1 MAGGAMI
8 QLVAFGPQDSVLTS
22 QPDTTFFKAGYERHS
37 AFAMESIEQSMN
49 GTADFGKKT
58 TTTVSRTGD
67 LMYKTYLQ
75 VQLPRLVN
83 DDGSTP
89 FGTEAQMAATFGVP
103 ASQINI
109 CWTNALGHALI
120 RYCEIE
126 IGGQV
131 FDRHYGL
138 WMDLWDELT
147 NTTEKIDGYGQMV
160 GKYGSDLALLG
171 NGNSSKILYIPLQF
185 WFCRNS
191 GLAIPLLALGF
202 HEVRLVVELRSASE
216 LIVALNDAG
225 ERLSTNVTSFVSTP
239 SIVNCQFF
247 VDYVFLDQP
256 ERELFVNRQHSYLIE
271 QVQFNSSESVDTN
284 TSAQKLRMAFNHPVK
299 MLVWVLQRQDNAAT
313 VGTAYNDWFNYS
325 TAAPGTPDPELA
337 LDLLQDAKLVLN
349 GTDRMSVRPQTYF
362 RLVQPYQHL
371 DRIPNKNIYIY
382 SFGLKPIEWQ
392 PSGTCN
398 MSRLDQVYLI
408 YNLTQ
413 WTSAQRTALGL
424 PQYAQ
429 IQLFAFGYNVM
440 TVNSGM
446 ASVRY
451 AS

>member
-8 QLVAFGPQDSVLTS
+8 QLVAFGPQDNVLTT
-22 QPDTTFFKAGYERHS
+22 QPDTTFFKAGYDRYS

-58 TTTVSRTGD
+58 TTTVSRSGD

-75 VQLPRLVN
+75 VQLPALVN
-83 DDGSTP
+83 ADGSTC
-89 FGTEAQMAATFGVP
+89 FGTPAQMATTF
-103 ASQINI
+103 QTNQNINI

-120 RYCEIE
+120 RYCDIE
-126 IGGQV
+126 IGNQV

-138 WMDLWDELT
+138 WMDLWDELS
-147 NTTEKIDGYGQMV
+147 NSADKIDGYGQMV
-160 GKYGSDLALLG
+160 GKYGSDLALIG
-171 NGNSSKILYIPLQF
+171 NANDSKILYIPLQF

-191 GLAIPLLALGF
+191 GLAIPLLSLGF
-202 HEVRLVVELRSASE
+202 HEVRLVVELRSAQE
-216 LIVALNDAG
+216 LVVALYDDG
-225 ERLSTNVTSFVSTP
+225 TRISQNVTQFVTTP

-247 VDYVFLDQP
+247 IDYVFLEQA
-256 ERELFVNRQHSYLIE
+256 ERTLFVEKPHSYLIE
-271 QVQFNSSESVDTN
+271 QVQFSGSESNDTN
-284 TSAQKLRMAFNHPVK
+284 TSAQKMRMMFNHPVK

-313 VGTAYNDWFNYS
+313 IGTAHNDWFNYS
-325 TAAPGTPDPELA
+325 TAAPGTPNPDQA

-349 GTDRMSVRPQTYF
+349 GTDRFSVRPQTYF

-371 DRIPNKNIYIY
+371 ERIPSKNIYMY
-382 SFGLKPIEWQ
+382 SFALRPLEWQ

-398 MSRLDQVYLI
+398 MSRLDTVQLQ

-413 WTSAQRTALGL
+413 WTTAQRNALGL
-424 PQYAQ
+424 PQYCQ
-429 IQLFAFGYNVM
+429 IQMFAVNYNVA
-440 TVNSGM
+440 TVVNGM
-446 ASVRY
+446 AGIKY